1 MFQTEQ
7 EKKPMSSLQ
16 KGIHR
21 VNLASKEYKT
31 RLTLDSI
38 VEIEQETGTGIIKL
52 CQKMADS
59 DISMSTIIL
68 VLTKGLRGGGNDVQE
83 TETKKIIEEA
93 GIIESTRA
101 VAEML
106 TLSLT
111 TDSDE
116 EGAKKNEE

>member
-1 MFQTEQ
+1 
-7 EKKPMSSLQ
+7 
-16 KGIHR
+16 
-21 VNLASKEYKT
+21 
-31 RLTLDSI
+31 
-38 VEIEQETGTGIIKL
+38 
-52 CQKMADS
+52 
-59 DISMSTIIL
+59 MSTIIL